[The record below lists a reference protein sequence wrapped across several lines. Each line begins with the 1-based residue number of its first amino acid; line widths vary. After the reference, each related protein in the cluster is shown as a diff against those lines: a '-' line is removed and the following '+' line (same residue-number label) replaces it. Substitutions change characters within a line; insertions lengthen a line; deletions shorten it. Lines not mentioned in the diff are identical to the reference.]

1 MRVPR
6 GFSLIELM
14 IVVATVGVLASV
26 AVATYQTYLVRAK
39 VSEVILAA
47 SAGKSSIAAAAATLG
62 GMPTTA
68 QGSVQSQASRWVESV
83 RYTSGSPASGVIVA
97 IAAGD
102 PNIAGLTLSLT
113 GTYDA
118 ATGQIAWACT
128 SSIPPKFLPSSCK

>member
-1 MRVPR
+1 MRVAR

-14 IVVATVGVLASV
+14 VVVAIVGVLAAV
-26 AVATYQTYLVRAK
+26 ASATYQSYLVRAK

-47 SAGKSSIAAAAATLG
+47 SAGKSTVAAAAATLV

-68 QGSVQSQASRWVESV
+68 QGGVQSQTTQWVESV
-83 RYTSGSPASGVIVA
+83 RYTSSSPASGTIVA
-97 IAAGD
+97 TAAGD
-102 PNIAGLTLSLT
+102 PHIAGLTVSLI

-118 ATGQIAWACT
+118 STGRISWVCT